1 MAPSY
6 ELYLLHYLLHS
17 FQTFPCTSLPMKKDR
32 SRLMRITR
40 YIFTFVIIAGLVTLD
55 INGWMRPGI
64 LEAPKAITS
73 AAAEP
78 VDDLRVAADLTSLR
92 ASATPEPSKTPVWK
106 QRSTPSWMTT
116 RPTPPARTPNRPIP
130 NVDGAGPS
138 GYARHAPASAPGTPA
153 RDAGP
158 SARKY
163 WLSYDVGKNKFIEEL
178 DRPKGKSTFSRLL
191 PSKFSKLLPSKFSKL
206 LPDSHESEALKLFKN
221 LYGKK
226 LAEKEKLSLV
236 TEALDY
242 LFKQNEL
249 SAKELTA
256 WVEKLIKIGT
266 EDEKISTFHA
276 PLFYGLHTMALKYS
290 QKPELYPLIAD
301 PLKKVMKSLPDSF
314 RKTASSE
321 MEKALFNPG
330 VGDAKTFA
338 KEWSQIIEDIRIHR
352 SIKEFQSVLA
362 DSANADKLNRHYT
375 NMFSRETMGSYSS
388 QTRVTSLAILDRL
401 METRIGMTGTN
412 KPVKILLTSMKDNH
426 NDKFFL
432 FQHERVMLSNI
443 IASRV
448 HGMPFTPNWVDV
460 KIPVTKP
467 LGMSPD

>member
-1 MAPSY
+1 
-6 ELYLLHYLLHS
+6 
-17 FQTFPCTSLPMKKDR
+17 TFPCTSLPMKKDR

-92 ASATPEPSKTPVWK
+92 ASATPEPSKTPHTKLDDHTTNPASTNAK
-106 QRSTPSWMTT
+106 Q
-116 RPTPPARTPNRPIP
+116 PIP

-301 PLKKVMKSLPDSF
+301 PLKNF

>member
-1 MAPSY
+1 
-6 ELYLLHYLLHS
+6 
-17 FQTFPCTSLPMKKDR
+17 MKKDR

-92 ASATPEPSKTPVWK
+92 ASATPEPSKTPHERQTDLYKCRWGGTEWVCPACP
-106 QRSTPSWMTT
+106 RVST
-116 RPTPPARTPNRPIP
+116 
-130 NVDGAGPS
+130 
-138 GYARHAPASAPGTPA
+138 GTPA

-206 LPDSHESEALKLFKN
+206 LPDSLRALKLFKN